1 MTTLRSFTRRFRAS
15 LSRVLWHW
23 TRPARRRLPQ
33 IEAPDPLITQA
44 TKAHKPRRH
53 IEAEK
58 TRLAHEAL
66 RRGIAQ

>member
-1 MTTLRSFTRRFRAS
+1 MTTLRSFTRRFRSS
-15 LSRVLWHW
+15 LSRMLWHW

-33 IEAPDPLITQA
+33 IEALDPLITQA
-44 TKAHKPRRH
+44 AKAHKPRRH

-58 TRLAHEAL
+58 TRRAHEAL

>member
-23 TRPARRRLPQ
+23 TRPARRPP
-33 IEAPDPLITQA
+33 APIAALDPLITQA
-44 TKAHKPRRH
+44 VKAHKPRRH
-53 IEAEK
+53 IEAER